1 MRCNRLSLWLAS
13 ALIAAPSL
21 ALAAEEKKAGMP
33 QLDPE
38 NFAPQIVWL
47 VITFAILYVLLSR
60 IGLPRVM
67 EILDARHKRLD
78 ADLGE
83 AERLKRETEQA
94 IATYEAAL
102 TAARARAQAVTSETR
117 TKFNAE
123 MATAR
128 AQLENKLMADGKAAD
143 ASILAAKQ
151 SALAGLTQAAT
162 EVATDVVNRLIDKPA
177 DPASVKSAVAKAMA
191 GKL

>member
-67 EILDARHKRLD
+67 DILDARHKRLD

-102 TAARARAQAVTSETR
+102 TAARASAAVLTRGTITPIAPASSAFMIPAGSWLATR
-117 TKFNAE
+117 TSGVAAVVE
-123 MATAR
+123 MAGSMCSR
-128 AQLENKLMADGKAAD
+128 SM
-143 ASILAAKQ
+143 
-151 SALAGLTQAAT
+151 
-162 EVATDVVNRLIDKPA
+162 
-177 DPASVKSAVAKAMA
+177 
-191 GKL
+191 